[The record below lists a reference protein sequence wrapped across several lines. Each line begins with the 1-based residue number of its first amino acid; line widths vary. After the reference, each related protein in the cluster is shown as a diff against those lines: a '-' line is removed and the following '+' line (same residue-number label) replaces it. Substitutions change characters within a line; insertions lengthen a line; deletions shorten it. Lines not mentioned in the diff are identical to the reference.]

1 MDMSCFL
8 GDKPSRGLAFIEQ
21 AINELDVNVTNETT
35 VLELFGIYNGILA
48 RALDI
53 IIEETEKNK
62 PIY

>member
-1 MDMSCFL
+1 MDMSYFL